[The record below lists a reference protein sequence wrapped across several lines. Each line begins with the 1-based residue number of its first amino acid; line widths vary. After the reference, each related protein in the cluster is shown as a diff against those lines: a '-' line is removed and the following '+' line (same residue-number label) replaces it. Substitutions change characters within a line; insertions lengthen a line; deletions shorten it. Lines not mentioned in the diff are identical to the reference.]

1 ARVAQRGQ
9 IGQLTQSAGGPA
21 GAGRPPGRCPQGA
34 AERLRRGHRAA
45 AHGRTELSR
54 RGAADGAQP
63 GQGSETLGA
72 GAGALAASVG
82 SRCMNPIHEVPATV
96 ARSPRAAL
104 PPPAV
109 CKDDSRVY
117 LAVQEYLALL
127 EAGQKPDRAEFA
139 ARYPDI
145 AAALDDCL
153 AGLDFVQAVA
163 PGLSEPVVPGKDES
177 SGGDFAASSPLGDF
191 RILREVGRGGMGVVY
206 EAEQMSL
213 GRRVALKVLPFAAT
227 MDSRH

>member
-1 ARVAQRGQ
+1 
-9 IGQLTQSAGGPA
+9 
-21 GAGRPPGRCPQGA
+21 
-34 AERLRRGHRAA
+34 
-45 AHGRTELSR
+45 
-54 RGAADGAQP
+54 
-63 GQGSETLGA
+63 
-72 GAGALAASVG
+72 
-82 SRCMNPIHEVPATV
+82 MNPIHDVPATV
-96 ARSPRAAL
+96 DRSPRSAL

-227 MDSRH
+227 MDSRHLQRFKNEAHAAAQLHHTNIVPVYSIGCERGVHFYAMQFIEGHSLAEVISDLRLQIADLKKDSKSSAPLPDDAAVTK